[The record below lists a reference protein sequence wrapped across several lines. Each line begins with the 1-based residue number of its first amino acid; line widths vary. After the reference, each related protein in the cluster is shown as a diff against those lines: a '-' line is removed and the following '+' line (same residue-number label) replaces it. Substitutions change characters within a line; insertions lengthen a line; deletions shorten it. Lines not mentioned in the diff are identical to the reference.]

1 MASLRR
7 HRHCHV
13 WATLSDLF
21 LSLPKMKTVRN
32 FFLLIFFI
40 AFFKQILTVLAIAVV
55 LLILAQLVNLLN
67 G

>member
-1 MASLRR
+1 
-7 HRHCHV
+7 
-13 WATLSDLF
+13 
-21 LSLPKMKTVRN
+21 MKTVRN

-40 AFFKQILTVLAIAVV
+40 AFFKQILTFLAIAVV